1 MIKLL
6 RIDDRLVHGQV
17 AYAWTGALD
26 ANMILVSNDTV
37 VHDEFKKMTL
47 NLATPAGV
55 KLVTKSVEDSIKFL
69 NSPESK
75 NVKIFVLV
83 DNSADALRLAK
94 GVNELKTVNIGGI
107 RMSNGKKMKT
117 PAVALDDTDIA
128 NFMEIEA
135 MGIEVEIRQ
144 VPSEKRKRLE
154 EIK

>member
-26 ANMILVSNDTV
+26 ANVILVSSDTV

-47 NLATPAGV
+47 SLATPSGV
-55 KLVTKSVEDSIKFL
+55 KLVTKSVSDSIEFL
-69 NSPESK
+69 NGSGSA
-75 NVKIFVLV
+75 NSKIFVLV
-83 DNSADALRLAK
+83 DNSTDALRLAK
-94 GVNELKTVNIGGI
+94 GVTGLKTVNVGGI

-117 PAVALDDTDIA
+117 PAVAVDETDIA
-128 NFMEIEA
+128 NFIEIEA

-144 VPSEKRKRLE
+144 VPSEKKKLLE
-154 EIK
+154 DIK